1 MINNNVSSKS
11 SEVEKEKTGTDTGPS
26 APSPTVSTASG
37 KKRAY
42 QPIWETAVARADNNN
57 FAPVKVKIDGLSDAV
72 FARIR
77 KAFWKERD
85 LSSEEVKKKYRAKV
99 MRDKDNPD
107 IIHFSVVFRGDWI

>member
-1 MINNNVSSKS
+1 MITNNVPAKDSG
-11 SEVEKEKTGTDTGPS
+11 VEKEKTPADTS
-26 APSPTVSTASG
+26 ASQAAADTTAGG

-42 QPIWETAVARADNNN
+42 QPIWETAVARADSNN

-99 MRDKDNPD
+99 VRDKDNPD
-107 IIHFSVVFRGDWI
+107 IIHFSALFRGDWV